1 MTDISESL
9 VASLAETL
17 DAAGAS
23 CILWGQFLLNVHGIP
38 STIGSIDFIVPGSR
52 LAEAIQAL
60 ENARNLAHC
69 PDKDACPW
77 SPQRRKAMEPVFHM
91 HLGNSARTVTLY
103 THCQILWFLP
113 QMNSPLPSSGQQQLE
128 LPQHLT
134 LASSSADLP
143 PHRPGRGSGF
153 FTTVEYPVVV
163 LRLHV
168 LLDTYIRLYLRDR
181 KRRDGAYARHSIKL
195 LTPCIDDEELPGSR
209 EISDRIKRYYKT
221 LANGDEI
228 ILGRSGM

>member
-1 MTDISESL
+1 MADISESL

-17 DAAGAS
+17 DAAGAP

-38 STIGSIDFIVPGSR
+38 STI
-52 LAEAIQAL
+52 A
-60 ENARNLAHC
+60 
-69 PDKDACPW
+69 
-77 SPQRRKAMEPVFHM
+77 
-91 HLGNSARTVTLY
+91 
-103 THCQILWFLP
+103 
-113 QMNSPLPSSGQQQLE
+113 
-128 LPQHLT
+128 HLT

-143 PHRPGRGSGF
+143 PRRPGRGSGF

-163 LRLHV
+163 LRLHA
-168 LLDTYIRLYLRDR
+168 LLEAYIRLYLRDR
-181 KRRDGAYARHSIKL
+181 KRRDGAYARHSVKL
-195 LTPCIDDEELPGSR
+195 LTPCIDVEELPGSR